1 MTREDAERVLRLILN
16 GEKALERSIH
26 IWQQVESRSYTIQDA
41 YHILRHHKQITDEP
55 EFNAR
60 YGTHAVR
67 LEGVTLSGVPTRVV
81 LGLREVGPCSLVTI
95 CRIPRRK
102 KK

>member
-1 MTREDAERVLRLILN
+1 LTREDAERILRLILN

-26 IWQQVESRSYTIQDA
+26 IWQRAESRGYTIQDA
-41 YHILRHHKQITDEP
+41 YHILRHHRQMTDVP
-55 EFNAR
+55 GFSAPH
-60 YGTHAVR
+60 GTHAVR

-81 LGLREVGPCSLVTI
+81 LGLREVGPCTLVTI

>member
-67 LEGVTLSGVPTRVV
+67 LEGVTLSGVCRPAW
-81 LGLREVGPCSLVTI
+81 CSV
-95 CRIPRRK
+95 
-102 KK
+102 